1 MKTKVVAFRLTERE
15 YDAVQLE
22 ATRRGISVTTY
33 VRDSLTLGYLLNQ
46 LDMETKRLEAK
57 AKRAAKKAAAAP
69 AVNAVL
75 QDMGKRLGKAMTD
88 GNA

>member
-15 YDAVQLE
+15 YDAVLLE
-22 ATRRGISVTTY
+22 ATRKGMSVTKY
-33 VRDSLTLGYLLNQ
+33 VRESLVLNYLLNQ

-57 AKRAAKKAAAAP
+57 AKRAAKKAAAQVVA
-69 AVNAVL
+69 
-75 QDMGKRLGKAMTD
+75 D

>member
-33 VRDSLTLGYLLNQ
+33 VRYSLTLGDLLYE

-57 AKRAAKKAAAAP
+57 AKRAAKKAATAQ
-69 AVNAVL
+69 VV
-75 QDMGKRLGKAMTD
+75 TD
-88 GNA
+88 GVA